1 MNVDYNVLGKVVIA
15 FIGGGQM
22 ATALIAGLMR
32 SGKSPDGIL
41 VVEPDEQQRSR
52 LAERFG
58 VQVLPS
64 STQELARA
72 GVVVWAVK
80 PQVME
85 DAVKPVRDIV
95 RSALH
100 ISIVAGIPTPLLQ
113 EWLRTD
119 RVVRVMPNTPALIGE
134 GVTGMLAGAGAAP
147 TDRELAQHVFSVT
160 GHTFWVDSDDRI
172 DAVTA
177 VSGSG
182 PGYVFQFLA
191 SFQAAAQAL
200 GFAEDEARDLVLRT
214 CAGAVQQ
221 ACAETTAL
229 TMLRD
234 RVASKGGT
242 TEAGLNVLTRYEL
255 PRAMTEAVG
264 SAFARA
270 RELTNRQVAKP
281 T

>member
-1 MNVDYNVLGKVVIA
+1 MKADTNALGNVVIA

-22 ATALIAGLMR
+22 ATALIAGLRR
-32 SGKSPDGIL
+32 SGRSADSIL
-41 VVEPDEQQRSR
+41 VVEPDAQQRSR
-52 LAERFG
+52 LGERFG
-58 VQVLPS
+58 VQVFPS

-72 GVVVWAVK
+72 GAVVWAVK

-85 DAVKPVRDIV
+85 EAAKPVRDIV

-100 ISIVAGIPTPLLQ
+100 ISIVAGIATPLLQ
-113 EWLRTD
+113 EWLQTD
-119 RVVRVMPNTPALIGE
+119 RVIRVMPNTPALVGE
-134 GVTGMLAGAGAAP
+134 GVTGMFAGPGAAP
-147 TDRELAQHVFSVT
+147 ADRELAHRIFAVT
-160 GHTFWVDSDDRI
+160 GHTFWVDADDRI

-200 GFAEDEARDLVLRT
+200 GFSEEQARDLVLRT

-229 TMLRD
+229 TTLRD

-270 RELTNRQVAKP
+270 RELSNRQAAKP
-281 T
+281 V